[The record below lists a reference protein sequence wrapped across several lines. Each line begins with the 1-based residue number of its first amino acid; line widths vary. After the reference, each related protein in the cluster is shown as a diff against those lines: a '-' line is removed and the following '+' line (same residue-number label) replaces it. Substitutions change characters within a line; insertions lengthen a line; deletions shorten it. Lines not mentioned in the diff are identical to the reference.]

1 MRESEQRN
9 KWVVR
14 IFAFLAACALW
25 LYVMNEQNPIIER
38 SFMVPLTKSN
48 LSDNMVVNNLPET
61 VVVKIKGTRTVISSA
76 REKDIIAYI
85 DFTGATKGRHG
96 FDVKVK
102 SAVGDIIEVN
112 PKSLFLDLDT
122 IGERTMDVEARIMG
136 IPGSGVTVGKLE
148 IDPVKVVVSGA
159 SNRLANAFKVIALVD
174 ITGKDNS
181 FEDNANLTAIAIDGS
196 EMYDLNVQP
205 GKVHI
210 KALMLKQLV
219 TMELPIKPVMS
230 GVLKKNHTI
239 SSVKTVPE
247 KVKLTADPAVLAG
260 ITEIKTAPILLD
272 NIEDDVEMQM
282 PLSLPDKVLAETH
295 SVLVKIQLEKTR

>member
-14 IFAFLAACALW
+14 IFAFLAACVLW
-25 LYVMNEQNPIIER
+25 LYVMNEQNPVIER
-38 SFMVPLTKSN
+38 AFTVSLAKSN
-48 LSDNMVVNNLPET
+48 LAGNMVVNNLPET
-61 VVVKIKGTRTVISSA
+61 VIVKIKGTRTVVSSA
-76 REKDIIAYI
+76 REKDIVASI
-85 DFTGATKGRHG
+85 DFSGATKGRHI
-96 FDVKVK
+96 FDVNVK
-102 SAVGDIIEVN
+102 SAVGDIVEIS
-112 PKSLFLDLDT
+112 PKSLYLDLDT

-136 IPGSGVTVGKLE
+136 LPGAGVTVGKVE
-148 IDPVKVVVSGA
+148 INPVKVTVSGA
-159 SNRLANAFKVIALVD
+159 SNRLASAFKVIALVD
-174 ITGKDNS
+174 ITGKEQS
-181 FEDNANLTAIAIDGS
+181 FEENANLTPIAIDGS

-210 KALMLKQLV
+210 KALMLKQLASV
-219 TMELPIKPVMS
+219 ELPIKPVMS
-230 GVLKKNHTI
+230 GVLKKNYTI

-247 KVKLTADPAVLAG
+247 KIKLTADPAVLAG

-272 NIEDDVEMQM
+272 NIEEDVEMQM